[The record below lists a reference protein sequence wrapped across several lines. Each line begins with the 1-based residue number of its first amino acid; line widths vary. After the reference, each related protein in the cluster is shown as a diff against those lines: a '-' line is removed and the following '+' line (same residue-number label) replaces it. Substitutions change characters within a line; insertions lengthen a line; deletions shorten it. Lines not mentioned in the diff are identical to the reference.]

1 MRTTILCLGV
11 MALLSGCCCPW
22 AQVPENPHYKP
33 TPAAEGR
40 Q

>member
-1 MRTTILCLGV
+1 MRTILCLAIL
-11 MALLSGCCCPW
+11 ALLSGCCCPW

-33 TPAAEGR
+33 VPKESA